1 MWPYLPQNPNC
12 CTDCEQS
19 CTSSNTVCYTG
30 PNLPC
35 SGVNTNDTITVVLQ
49 KIDNVICELIAINL
63 TTTTTTMP
71 IVCTNP
77 LISLLEI
84 AALPPASTTTTT
96 TTATPA

>member
-1 MWPYLPQNPNC
+1 
-12 CTDCEQS
+12 
-19 CTSSNTVCYTG
+19 
-30 PNLPC
+30 
-35 SGVNTNDTITVVLQ
+35 
-49 KIDNVICELIAINL
+49 
-63 TTTTTTMP
+63 MP